1 MKRLLTSVAA
11 AALIVGG
18 LAACSSG
25 NDSSTTTTSPSSS
38 GASSTSSGSGKLTI
52 FAASSLINVFGT
64 LKTQFE
70 AEHPAVQVVLSF
82 GSSTTLAQQITAGAP
97 ADVIATADQA
107 SISDPQKAG
116 QLEQTPVQFATNT
129 LTIAVPP
136 DNPGSVTSV
145 DSLNTADYV
154 MCDPSAPCG
163 AAGAQMLKNAGI
175 TAKPKAFEPDVATV
189 LTQIELGEA
198 DAGIVYVTDA
208 QGAGSKVKAVT
219 IPASDNVTNP
229 YFIATVKGSSQ
240 QALAMDWLTL
250 VTSPA
255 GQSVLREAGF
265 GAP

>member
-1 MKRLLTSVAA
+1 MKRLLTGIAA
-11 AALIVGG
+11 AALIVSG

-25 NDSSTTTTSPSSS
+25 NDSSTTNTSPSSP
-38 GASSTSSGSGKLTI
+38 STSTGSGSGKLTI

-70 AEHPAVQVVLSF
+70 AEHPGVQVVLSF

-163 AAGAQMLKNAGI
+163 AAGTQMLKNAGI

-255 GQSVLREAGF
+255 GQSVMQKAGF